1 MFPSHLDRKSKGILL
16 LASFD
21 KSRHSWYS
29 EGTLSEVCLPSIRV
43 DLLLNYMKTKYVLL
57 FFFSQILFIIISAI
71 ISEIIYLYNIISIPE
86 MVCHQASLIYL
97 VLMAFVLGSQV
108 YSFFLLNHLYF
119 GKIMR
124 FKRIYFLNML
134 RFYKV
139 KGNTLQ
145 HNLPKVGARHGED
158 WEVQE

>member
-1 MFPSHLDRKSKGILL
+1 MVLWGHIGRS
-16 LASFD
+16 
-21 KSRHSWYS
+21 
-29 EGTLSEVCLPSIRV
+29 LPSFNQSRPSSQLYEDKICLALFLFLDTSLIIR
-43 DLLLNYMKTKYVLL
+43 
-57 FFFSQILFIIISAI
+57 AI
-71 ISEIIYLYNIISIPE
+71 ISKIIYLYNIITIPE

-139 KGNTLQ
+139 KGNALQ
-145 HNLPKVGARHGED
+145 HNLPKVGARHGGD
-158 WEVQE
+158 WEVQESSNFVVRKISKQIIVWEKSGINQN